1 MESRADKESRMF
13 VLTDRAYREVKEKGY
28 RTVFLEGTLFETLC
42 QIAARAQHE
51 RIECIGICQYD
62 RYFLSCGRLLSMSDM
77 ENLLSRYDVVFPTE
91 QTECSHPRA
100 CMLLIH
106 CRQLKA
112 FCSWGKQQETHISDD
127 GVLPL
132 LHKFAEVHE
141 LSEGVFETQQI
152 DTGRMPEM
160 YERIE
165 NLTKDL
171 ITRYQR
177 GDYLRLLPIDRAVG
191 FGGKM
196 PVFVCWWQGVE
207 GAPVLVQ
214 RCIHRIQ
221 QFFSPDKADVRII
234 TFDNYQQYVA
244 FSDVIVDR
252 FNSGAI
258 SLTHLSD
265 ILRAQLLCRYGGLW
279 IDATYFIW
287 DNRFIDALYQF
298 PFFTQKQGG
307 EENELDIVSGRWA
320 NNFMKGPAN
329 FPLFGFL
336 VEAYEQYW
344 SKYDVMQNY
353 FLIDYITAVAY
364 QNVDLIRAII
374 DACPVNNR
382 ASQVLADWGNL
393 PYDEEKMQLLLQD
406 TWLFKMTYKK
416 EFVTKTPSGELTFF
430 GKLMEHKM

>member
-1 MESRADKESRMF
+1 MESRADKESCMF

-42 QIAARAQHE
+42 QIVGRAQHE

-62 RYFLSCGRLLSMSDM
+62 RFFLSCGRLLSMSDM

-106 CRQLKA
+106 CRLLKA
-112 FCSWGKQQETHISDD
+112 FCSWGKQQETPISDD

-132 LHKFAEVHE
+132 LHKFVEVHE

-160 YERIE
+160 CELIE
-165 NLTKDL
+165 SLTSDL
-171 ITRYQR
+171 ITRYQK
-177 GDYLRLLPIDRAVG
+177 GDYLRLSPIDRTVG
-191 FGGKM
+191 AGGRM

-207 GAPVLVQ
+207 GAPALVQ
-214 RCIHRIQ
+214 RCIQRIQ

-234 TFDNYQQYVA
+234 TFDNYQQYVI
-244 FSDVIVDR
+244 FSEVVADR
-252 FNSGAI
+252 FNSGAL
-258 SLTHLSD
+258 SMTHLSD
-265 ILRAQLLCRYGGLW
+265 VLRAQLLCRYGGIW

-287 DNRFIDALYQF
+287 DDRFIDTLLQF

-329 FPLFGFL
+329 FPLFGFM
-336 VEAYEQYW
+336 VEAFELYWTQYDEL
-344 SKYDVMQNY
+344 KNY
-353 FLIDYITAVAY
+353 FLFDYIIAVAY
-364 QNVDLIRAII
+364 QNIEMIHAVM
-374 DACPVNNR
+374 DACPVNNS
-382 ASQVLADWGNL
+382 ASLVLAEWGNR
-393 PYDEEKMQLLLQD
+393 PYDDGKMQLLLQD
-406 TWLFKMTYKK
+406 TWLFKMTCKK
-416 EFVTKTPSGELTFF
+416 EFQAETRSGEKTFY
-430 GKLMEHKM
+430 GVLMER